1 MHMSKKSSNFVPKFG
16 FLYIIYNRTIKNGQ
30 MLKHLH
36 IQNYALI
43 SHLDID
49 FEGGF
54 SVLTGETGAGK
65 SIILGALSLVM
76 GARADSKAITDG
88 EDKCII
94 EATFQTTSPQPSLKE
109 RELLPLGET
118 REMSDIIIRRE
129 LYANGK
135 SRSFVDD
142 SLVTLQ
148 ELKGLANK
156 LIDIHSQHANLL
168 IENADFQLELVDAI
182 AQNSTLLEAYSAQYD
197 RYITACEELQKLQ
210 SLAKKSRQ
218 DADYIQ
224 YRYKLLDEAHLEAGE
239 LEELETEQYQL
250 SHAEEIQTSLQ
261 TALEA
266 LRGEQGS
273 ALEALRSCHLD
284 EAAADLQ
291 ERIESAR
298 IEIQDI
304 AEEAERKLNHI
315 EMDPQRLEWVEERMG
330 ALEELKHKFSAETI
344 DELIAIR
351 DELAEQVNRLDSFD
365 FDIEQAQ
372 KTVETEKSTLTKTAE
387 ALTKSRKAVVPQIC
401 ERLVN
406 GLQSLGVAHAK
417 IEVPILPASD
427 FTPNGCDE
435 VQILFAANLNQSLRA
450 VSEVASGGEISRL
463 MLCIKALIAST
474 KGLPTI
480 IFDEIDTG
488 VSGNIATQMAK
499 IMKEMSKSRQIIAIT
514 HLPQIAA
521 QGESHYKVYKADT
534 DKRTETHISR
544 LNEEERVTEI
554 ASMLSGKDVT
564 DAAIQTAKELLLCCH

>member
-1 MHMSKKSSNFVPKFG
+1 
-16 FLYIIYNRTIKNGQ
+16 

-65 SIILGALSLVM
+65 SIILGALALVM

-88 EDKCII
+88 EEKCII
-94 EATFQTTSPQPSLKE
+94 EAVFNNPTPTLPS
-109 RELLPLGET
+109 REGE
-118 REMSDIIIRRE
+118 MIIRRE
-129 LYANGK
+129 LYASGK

-142 SLVTLQ
+142 SVVTLQ
-148 ELKGLANK
+148 ELKELANK

-168 IENADFQLELVDAI
+168 IENADFQLEVVDAI
-182 AQNSTLLEAYSAQYD
+182 AQNGVLLEAYAAQYE
-197 RYITACEELQKLQ
+197 RYMAACEKLQKLQ

-224 YRYKLLDEAHLEAGE
+224 YRYKMLDEAHLEAGE
-239 LEELETEQYQL
+239 LEELENEQYQL
-250 SHAEEIQTSLQ
+250 SHAEEIQSALQ

-266 LRGEQGS
+266 LSGEQGS
-273 ALEALRSCHLD
+273 VLDGLRACRLD
-284 EAAADLQ
+284 EAASDLQ
-291 ERIESAR
+291 ERIDSVR

-304 AEEAERKLNHI
+304 AQEAERKLSHI
-315 EMDPQRLEWVEERMG
+315 EMDPQRLQWVEERIG
-330 ALEELKHKFSAETI
+330 ELQELLHKFSAETI
-344 DELIAIR
+344 NELIAMR
-351 DELAEQVNRLDSFD
+351 DELAEQVNRMDSFD

-372 KTVETEKSTLTKTAE
+372 KAVETEKKALTQAATQ
-387 ALTKSRKAVVPQIC
+387 LTKSRKAVVPQIC
-401 ERLVN
+401 ERLIS
-406 GLQSLGVAHAK
+406 GLQKLGVAHAK
-417 IEVPILPASD
+417 VEIPILPAPD

-435 VQILFAANLNQSLRA
+435 AQIRFAANLNQSLRA

-521 QGESHYKVYKADT
+521 MGENHYKVYKADT
-534 DKRTETHISR
+534 DKRTETHICR
-544 LNEEERVTEI
+544 LTQDERITEI
-554 ASMLSGKDVT
+554 ASMLSGKDVSE
-564 DAAIQTAKELLLCCH
+564 AAIKTAQELLNNN